1 MLASASPRMVEQ
13 LDAADER
20 QTAKVIFKDLDSL
33 NFERLSFALCSEL
46 EPIGTDAII
55 KRVATILQ
63 ELKKGTNY
71 TTKGV
76 SLIAERIFE
85 SIISRGFK
93 AEHMELAYVIGEE
106 ILKMLDKD
114 SQAIRRLRSVHKPI
128 YRVWADL

>member
-20 QTAKVIFKDLDSL
+20 QTAKAIFKDLDSL
-33 NFERLSFALCSEL
+33 NIERLSFALCSEL

-55 KRVATILQ
+55 KRGKIIIQ

-71 TTKGV
+71 TTKVV

-93 AEHMELAYVIGEE
+93 AEHMELAYVTGEE
-106 ILKMLDKD
+106 LLKMLDKD

-128 YRVWADL
+128 YGVWADL

>member
-20 QTAKVIFKDLDSL
+20 QTAKAIFKDLDSL

-71 TTKGV
+71 TTKVV

-106 ILKMLDKD
+106 VLKMLKQDH
-114 SQAIRRLRSVHKPI
+114 QAIRRLRSA
-128 YRVWADL
+128 YSSST

>member
-20 QTAKVIFKDLDSL
+20 QTAKAIFKDLDSL

-71 TTKGV
+71 TTKVV

-106 ILKMLDKD
+106 ILTMLDKD

-128 YRVWADL
+128 YGVWTDL